1 MKIIEPSVE
10 LWQQGYDIH
19 SIWKHIAK
27 CCRCCYQS
35 TPRNNGETD
44 EEFVQR
50 VIFRNR
56 DYKTIGKSRLE
67 QLKLHLSVLEHGA
80 VYLKVPHNIRY
91 KFDMNFFHKNQYSR
105 ASYHLEDEH
114 YYITTNMRVLVE
126 NNLTYYL
133 RYLTTPEYDDRLT
146 FSIITDIG
154 VARELARHRKHS
166 ISEESTRY
174 VNYSK
179 DKFGSELIFIQPNW
193 SLDSFAGELFKKSC
207 QEAENN
213 YMKLINNGWAAQKA
227 REALPLCTKVQ
238 TIHTAYLSD
247 WEEFIKLRGDAI
259 SGSVHPNMLAVA
271 DKIKEILKTKTIR
284 K

>member
-67 QLKLHLSVLEHGA
+67 QLKLHLSVLEHGT
-80 VYLKVPHNIRY
+80 VYLEVPNKREY
-91 KFDMNFFHKNQYSR
+91 KIDMVILDSNPYSR
-105 ASYHLEDEH
+105 VSYNLEEEC
-114 YYITTNMRVLVE
+114 YFVTTNMRVIIEKDLVD
-126 NNLTYYL
+126 YL
-133 RYLTTPEYDDRLT
+133 RFLTTPKHDGRLT
-146 FSIITDIG
+146 FSIVTDIA
-154 VARELARHRKHS
+154 VARELNRHRKHS

-179 DKFGSELIFIQPNW
+179 DKLGSELTFINPNW
-193 SLDSFAGELFKKSC
+193 DLDSFAGELFKKSC
-207 QEAENN
+207 QEAEDN

-227 REALPLCTKVQ
+227 REVLPLCTKVQ
-238 TIHTAYLSD
+238 TVHTAYLSD
-247 WEEFIKLRGDAI
+247 WKEFIMLRSDAI
-259 SGSVHPNMLAVA
+259 SGSVHPNMLAIA
-271 DKIKEILKTKTIR
+271 DKIKEIIENKTVR

>member
-27 CCRCCYQS
+27 CCRTCYQS

-56 DYKTIGKSRLE
+56 DYKAVAESRLE
-67 QLKLHLSVLEHGA
+67 QLKLHLSVLEHGT
-80 VYLKVPHNIRY
+80 VYLKVPNKSNY
-91 KFDMNFFHKNQYSR
+91 KMSMNLLSKNPYSR
-105 ASYHLEDEH
+105 VSYNLEEEC
-114 YYITTNMRVLVE
+114 YYVTTNMRVLVE

-133 RYLTTPEYDDRLT
+133 RYLTEPNHDDRLT
-146 FSIITDIG
+146 FSIVTDIA
-154 VARELARHRKHS
+154 VARELNRHRKHS

-179 DKFGSELIFIQPNW
+179 EKFGSELTFIKPYW
-193 SLDSFAGELFKKSC
+193 TLDSFAGEIFKKSC
-207 QEAENN
+207 QEAEDR
-213 YMKLINNGWAAQKA
+213 YMKLIANGWAAQKA
-227 REALPLCTKVQ
+227 REVLPLCTKVQ
-238 TIHTAYLSD
+238 TIHTAYISD
-247 WEEFIKLRGDAI
+247 WEEFVKLRSDAI
-259 SGSVHPNMLAVA
+259 SGSVHPNMFDVA
-271 DKIKEILKTKTIR
+271 DKIKEIVKSKNILL
-284 K
+284 

>member
-27 CCRCCYQS
+27 CCRVCYQS

-44 EEFVQR
+44 KKFVKR

-56 DYKTIGKSRLE
+56 DYETIGKSRLE
-67 QLKLHLSVLEHGA
+67 QLKLHLSVLEHGT
-80 VYLKVPHNIRY
+80 VYLKVPHNIEY

-105 ASYHLEDEH
+105 TNYHLKGEY

-133 RYLTTPEYDDRLT
+133 KYLTTPKYDDRLT
-146 FSIITDIG
+146 FSIVTDIA
-154 VARELARHRKHS
+154 VARELNRHRKHS

-179 DKFGSELIFIQPNW
+179 EKFGSELTFIQPNW
-193 SLDSFAGELFKKSC
+193 PLDSFAGDLFKKSC
-207 QEAENN
+207 QEAEDN
-213 YMKLINNGWAAQKA
+213 YMKLINNGWTAQKA
-227 REALPLCTKVQ
+227 REVLPLCTKVQ

-247 WEEFIKLRGDAI
+247 WEEFIKLRSDAI
-259 SGSVHPNMLAVA
+259 SGSVHPNMLIIA
-271 DKIKEILKTKTIR
+271 DKIKKIIKSKTITE
-284 K
+284 

>member
-1 MKIIEPSVE
+1 MKIIKQSVE

-19 SIWKHIAK
+19 SIWKHIAN
-27 CCRCCYQS
+27 CCRVCYQS
-35 TPRNNGETD
+35 IPRNNGETD

-56 DYKTIGKSRLE
+56 DYKAIGKNRLE
-67 QLKLHLSVLEHGA
+67 QLKLHLSVLEHGT

-91 KFDMNFFHKNQYSR
+91 KIDMNFFHKNQYSR
-105 ASYHLEDEH
+105 ASYHLEEEC

-133 RYLTTPEYDDRLT
+133 KYLTEPEHDDRLT

-154 VARELARHRKHS
+154 VAREMARHRKHS

-179 DKFGSELIFIQPNW
+179 EKFGSELTFIQPTW
-193 SLDSFAGELFKKSC
+193 SLDSFAGEVFKKSC
-207 QEAENN
+207 QEAEDR

-227 REALPLCTKVQ
+227 REILPLCTKVQ

-247 WEEFIKLRGDAI
+247 WEEFIKLRSDAV
-259 SGSVHPNMLAVA
+259 SGSVHPNMLIIA
-271 DKIKEILKTKTIR
+271 DKIKEILKSKTILV
-284 K
+284 

>member
-67 QLKLHLSVLEHGA
+67 QLKLHLSVLEHGT
-80 VYLKVPHNIRY
+80 VYLKVPNNFKY
-91 KFDMNFFHKNQYSR
+91 KLDMNFFSKNPYSR
-105 ASYHLEDEH
+105 VTYNLEEEC
-114 YYITTNMRVLVE
+114 YRVTTNMRVLVE

-133 RYLTTPEYDDRLT
+133 RHITKPEHDDRLT
-146 FSIITDIG
+146 FSIVTDIA
-154 VARELARHRKHS
+154 VARELDRHRKHS

-179 DKFGSELIFIQPNW
+179 EKFGSELTFIQPNW

-207 QEAENN
+207 QEAEDN
-213 YMKLINNGWAAQKA
+213 YMKLINNGWTAQKA
-227 REALPLCTKVQ
+227 REVLPLCTKVQ
-238 TIHTAYLSD
+238 TVHTAYLSD
-247 WEEFIKLRGDAI
+247 WKEFIMLRSDAI
-259 SGSVHPNMLAVA
+259 SGSVHPNMKDVA
-271 DKIKEILKTKTIR
+271 DRIAAHINNYHL
-284 K
+284 